1 MNGGHRGYVF
11 KDKTTKSEQLCNRY
25 CSNKHTLN
33 RLERLAS
40 LPLGSIGP
48 HLVQV
53 NDGFQVIAREARA
66 FLSHLVSSCGKETLR
81 RG

>member
-1 MNGGHRGYVF
+1 MNGRHGGQVF
-11 KDKTTKSEQLCNRY
+11 KDKQ
-25 CSNKHTLN
+25 LN
-33 RLERLAS
+33 RLEPLAS

-66 FLSHLVSSCGKETLR
+66 FLSHLVSYMKV
-81 RG
+81 